1 MNNELLL
8 LTGKDIPFIEA
19 QVNIHQPTID
29 EISLI
34 NEENF
39 FAGCQFLNFSKS
51 SLSEKDKIG
60 LEDKSDFEIFMSMMC
75 SKEKI
80 QYRNSAM
87 MVLALLFPDYQ
98 IKVTNTEILL
108 FNENSSTR
116 INALNYDAFKDIV
129 NTMFELKSD
138 LTANQYNPGDARA
151 KKIAEK
157 LAKAKEKV
165 AKEKGINTHK
175 VAIFSRYISILTVA
189 LRKDMNTFNHY
200 TVFQLKDEFTRWQ
213 KQNAFEMYVKMK
225 LAGAENLDE
234 VDDWMNDIHS

>member
-1 MNNELLL
+1 MDNELLL
-8 LTGKDIPFIEA
+8 LTGQDIPFIEA
-19 QVNIHQPTID
+19 QVNIHQPTIA

-34 NEENF
+34 SEENF

-51 SLSEKDKIG
+51 KLAEKDRKG

-80 QYRNSAM
+80 QYKNSAL
-87 MVLALLFPDYQ
+87 MVLALIFPDYQ
-98 IKVTNTEILL
+98 IKITESDIVL
-108 FNENSSTR
+108 FNSESSTR

-129 NTMFELKSD
+129 NTMFDLKSD
-138 LTANQYNPGDARA
+138 LTANQYNPEGSRA
-151 KKIAEK
+151 QKIAEK

-165 AKEKGINTHK
+165 AKAKGINSNK
-175 VAIFSRYISILTVA
+175 VAVLSRYISILTVA
-189 LRKDMNTFNHY
+189 LQKDMNIFQHY
-200 TVFQLKDEFTRWQ
+200 TVYQLKDEFTRWQ
-213 KQNAFEMYVKMK
+213 KYNAFDMYVKMR